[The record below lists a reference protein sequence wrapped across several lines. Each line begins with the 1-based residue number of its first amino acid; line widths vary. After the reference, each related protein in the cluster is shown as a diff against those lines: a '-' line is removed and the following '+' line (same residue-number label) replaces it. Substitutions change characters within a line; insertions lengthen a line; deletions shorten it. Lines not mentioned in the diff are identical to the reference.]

1 MSTSWEIPF
10 LFPNFVLIFRVPER
24 EAHKLGFNP
33 QDGFPQF
40 PPRFQL
46 GTSPR
51 NKLINGKIA
60 TTNSSS
66 EIFNALLAGR
76 FIFLITHVPLFVTP
90 SVAVTHPIVIHWYV
104 FVHWHQPWWGD
115 HHFAHVRRL
124 TKSPNNGWQRYMWP
138 SGHLPLRF
146 PESRAL
152 RNVRSFGPTSIRNIL
167 LGEVVPT
174 NRCSHL
180 SSSSVSGITC
190 CTLCSMNKN

>member
-1 MSTSWEIPF
+1 M
-10 LFPNFVLIFRVPER
+10 VPKR
-24 EAHKLGFNP
+24 ETHKLGLN
-33 QDGFPQF
+33 QHDGFP
-40 PPRFQL
+40 PRSKL
-46 GTSPR
+46 CTSPR
-51 NKLINGKIA
+51 NKFINGKIA

-66 EIFNALLAGR
+66 EIFNALLAR
-76 FIFLITHVPLFVTP
+76 PFIFLITHLPLFVTP
-90 SVAVTHPIVIHWYV
+90 SVAVTHPTVIHWYV
-104 FVHWHQPWWGD
+104 FIHWHQPWWGD